1 LQRKAF
7 CNINTRFNE
16 EFDFSIDFDKLPLHS
31 LKISVVD
38 KKGVFSKSPTLG
50 TCTISLDNP
59 GLKAGLADWFP
70 LVADDD
76 DSD

>member
-1 LQRKAF
+1 M
-7 CNINTRFNE
+7 
-16 EFDFSIDFDKLPLHS
+16 
-31 LKISVVD
+31 D

-70 LVADDD
+70 LVVDDD